1 MYVQVVT
8 YGLAGIGEGEY
19 LDVANSVAPR
29 FSGMPGLLAKL
40 WLGNTGEGR
49 YGAVYLWENREAME
63 RFVRSDLFEA
73 FNPEFEDVAV
83 EDFDVLE
90 NLTAVT
96 QPVLQVLEPKR
107 QPPARAR
114 RLAPSG
120 TARKTPAV
128 TSGRSGAKKVPVASK
143 AATKAPKKTAPTAA
157 AAPKKVGSTA
167 RKTAGAS
174 KKAAT
179 TAARKTAKKTR

>member
-1 MYVQVVT
+1 MYLQVVT
-8 YGLAGIGEGEY
+8 YGLAGIGESEY

-40 WLGNTGEGR
+40 WLGNTDDGR
-49 YGAVYLWENREAME
+49 YGAVYLWDDREAME

-73 FNPEFEDVAV
+73 FNPEFDDVAV

-107 QPPARAR
+107 QPPPRTPRPTPSRPTSKARA
-114 RLAPSG
+114 LSSG
-120 TARKTPAV
+120 SSA
-128 TSGRSGAKKVPVASK
+128 AKKVPVANK
-143 AATKAPKKTAPTAA
+143 AATKAPKKTSTAAA
-157 AAPKKVGSTA
+157 AAPKKAGPPA
-167 RKTAGAS
+167 KKTAAAT

>member
-8 YGLAGIGEGEY
+8 YGLVGIGEGDY
-19 LDVANSVAPR
+19 LDVAHRVAPR

-40 WLGNTGEGR
+40 WLGNTEEGR

-73 FNPEFEDVAV
+73 FNPEFDEVAV

-107 QPPARAR
+107 QPPARAPR
-114 RLAPSG
+114 P
-120 TARKTPAV
+120 TPAA
-128 TSGRSGAKKVPVASK
+128 TASKAPAISSGRSGSKPVPVASK
-143 AATKAPKKTAPTAA
+143 AATKAPKKTRTATAA
-157 AAPKKVGSTA
+157 SPKKVGSTT
-167 RKTAGAS
+167 RSTATAA

-179 TAARKTAKKTR
+179 PAARKTAKRTP